1 MEDTPPSPRRSRIPV
16 KRAYGRPLLPQRGE
30 HLSMRKYKYNLVIKS
45 KGYLITSSMLNEE
58 IEESGWWAKSGEEIR
73 L

>member
-1 MEDTPPSPRRSRIPV
+1 
-16 KRAYGRPLLPQRGE
+16 
-30 HLSMRKYKYNLVIKS
+30 MRKYKYNLVIKS